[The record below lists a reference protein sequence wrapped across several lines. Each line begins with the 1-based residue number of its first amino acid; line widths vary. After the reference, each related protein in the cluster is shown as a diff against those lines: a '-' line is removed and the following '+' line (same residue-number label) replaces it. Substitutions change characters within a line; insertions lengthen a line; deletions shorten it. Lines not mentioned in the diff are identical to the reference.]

1 MDTRRRRQSHTRS
14 KLQTSFHA
22 TRSGQPSRQR
32 AIRTGPTQNAQSE
45 VFALTYM
52 AGWTVK
58 PESTPGAGDAVNEVP
73 ASIQLMVTRAIAFRA
88 GSGLGDIGI
97 GSLKIDVADSY
108 KTDALPREI
117 ASIGRAFQYRP
128 GIFAA
133 RP

>member
-1 MDTRRRRQSHTRS
+1 M
-14 KLQTSFHA
+14 
-22 TRSGQPSRQR
+22 
-32 AIRTGPTQNAQSE
+32 
-45 VFALTYM
+45 
-52 AGWTVK
+52 
-58 PESTPGAGDAVNEVP
+58 P